1 VCRVRSRC
9 PVLFYCKKKEPQ
21 RQGKRWCNK
30 GHGKGRK
37 MGGRGGGDREGMS
50 DIKKIRKMLK
60 RYRLEI
66 ASEFLL

>member
-1 VCRVRSRC
+1 
-9 PVLFYCKKKEPQ
+9 
-21 RQGKRWCNK
+21 
-30 GHGKGRK
+30 

-50 DIKKIRKMLK
+50 DIKKIRKMFR